1 MTFGREKRLWLGWL
15 ALLVPIPLPFN
26 QVLEWPFLFAY
37 ALIVI
42 YFLQRAER
50 GAWITLGNW
59 ALNLLG
65 LVYMP
70 IFYLDIRA
78 AFYRGSAVTAL
89 LHLTMFL
96 LVVKLYSIR
105 REKDKWH
112 ILVAIYFLFV
122 GAMATSSHVSIA
134 PYLLGFL
141 MLGMLVLG
149 RFAHLHMA
157 AGAGE
162 ERSRATPLPF
172 RGALSLGTMLVLLL
186 AVPLFAAVPRIR
198 EPFILGR
205 GSGTSG
211 IARTTGFS
219 DSVDLSLTSSIRGNR
234 NVAIR
239 VQYEDEMLLDNPGDL
254 RFKGAAYDRYRNRN
268 WYRALQQVEVLIPR
282 ATATLARAYDLGP
295 QETAVTSAT
304 LFAL

>member
-15 ALLVPIPLPFN
+15 ALLAPIPLPFN

-37 ALIVI
+37 ALLVI
-42 YFLQRAER
+42 YFLQRSER

-65 LVYMP
+65 LAYLP
-70 IFYLDIRA
+70 IFYIDIRA

-89 LHLTMFL
+89 LHLIMFL

-141 MLGMLVLG
+141 VLGMLVLG

-157 AGAGE
+157 TGAGE
-162 ERSRATPLPF
+162 DSSGAAPLPF
-172 RGALSLGTMLVLLL
+172 RGALTLGTLLVLLV
-186 AVPLFAAVPRIR
+186 AVPLFAAVPRVR

-205 GSGTSG
+205 G
-211 IARTTGFS
+211 
-219 DSVDLSLTSSIRGNR
+219 
-234 NVAIR
+234 
-239 VQYEDEMLLDNPGDL
+239 
-254 RFKGAAYDRYRNRN
+254 
-268 WYRALQQVEVLIPR
+268 
-282 ATATLARAYDLGP
+282 
-295 QETAVTSAT
+295 
-304 LFAL
+304 